1 MEYEL
6 GPIRDSQGKPK
17 LLPQQQQQQY
27 VEIIAPF
34 QTSSYQRGQRKLNQH
49 SGRVMVISYQNI
61 PRRTKRFEGAE
72 TRVWVS
78 QVALVEKN
86 PPAKAEDIR
95 DASREDLL
103 EEGMTTHSSIL
114 SWRIPWTE
122 EPGRLQ
128 STGSHRGGHD

>member
-1 MEYEL
+1 M
-6 GPIRDSQGKPK
+6 
-17 LLPQQQQQQY
+17 
-27 VEIIAPF
+27 
-34 QTSSYQRGQRKLNQH
+34 
-49 SGRVMVISYQNI
+49 
-61 PRRTKRFEGAE
+61 
-72 TRVWVS
+72 
-78 QVALVEKN
+78 EKN

>member
-1 MEYEL
+1 
-6 GPIRDSQGKPK
+6 
-17 LLPQQQQQQY
+17 
-27 VEIIAPF
+27 
-34 QTSSYQRGQRKLNQH
+34 
-49 SGRVMVISYQNI
+49 MVISYQNI

-128 STGSHRGGHD
+128 STGSHRGGPD